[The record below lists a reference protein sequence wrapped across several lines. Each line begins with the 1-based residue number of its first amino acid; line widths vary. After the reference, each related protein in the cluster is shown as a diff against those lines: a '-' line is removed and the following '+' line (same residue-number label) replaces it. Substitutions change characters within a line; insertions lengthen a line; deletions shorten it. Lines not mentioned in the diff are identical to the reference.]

1 MLLIGPAGAGKTRL
15 FYRLVTGDNSVQTI
29 SSVEPNTS
37 HQVKVRVGGEDQIKQ
52 IEIIDVPGHYNYR
65 QKLRESYLP
74 QAAAIVLVID
84 AKDK

>member
-1 MLLIGPAGAGKTRL
+1 M
-15 FYRLVTGDNSVQTI
+15 
-29 SSVEPNTS
+29 
-37 HQVKVRVGGEDQIKQ
+37 RVGGEEHFKN

-65 QKLRESYLP
+65 QKLRESHLP